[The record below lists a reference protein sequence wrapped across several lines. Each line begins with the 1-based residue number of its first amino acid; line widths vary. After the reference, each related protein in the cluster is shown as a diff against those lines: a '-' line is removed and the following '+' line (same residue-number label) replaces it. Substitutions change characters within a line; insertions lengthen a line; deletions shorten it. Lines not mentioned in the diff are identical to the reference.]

1 MTKGLYATCR
11 ERGRGFSCS
20 RENELCVSGNDSFF
34 FSFFGDTVRFHWAPY
49 ICQISTSLSLINLT
63 HQLSRVIYIWW
74 FLATPA
80 LTFRYG
86 ERSSLESLG
95 KKNQLPFFQVIRA
108 NLGAAYNKIGKFD
121 QILAL

>member
-1 MTKGLYATCR
+1 MKHVENVDADSAAPERTSCAYR
-11 ERGRGFSCS
+11 EMIH
-20 RENELCVSGNDSFF
+20 FF
-34 FSFFGDTVRFHWAPY
+34 FSFFGDTVRSHWAPY

-63 HQLSRVIYIWW
+63 HQLSRVIYIWC